1 MTDIRQIAECAERAV
16 QQGKQWAELRT
27 AGQWIGWL
35 EFDPALAKNRLC
47 LASVKDINDFH
58 YPLAD
63 ISARSRVHEYG
74 GGSWCLWENGLAY
87 VNEADQGIYWLAL
100 DDASAKSEQV
110 WQRTDYRYADLTF
123 DPVNQRLLAVEE
135 DHTAQA
141 LASNPSGV
149 REPVNRLVAIA
160 IELSSASQRTV
171 LAEGADF
178 YAGPV
183 AGPLINNQQQLSW
196 ISWNHPHQPWLSTTV
211 SLAQVNAQGGADV
224 IWQFNADE
232 QAISCVQPGFDAS
245 GNLLFVSDHTGYWN
259 LYRYLYRTSSPAPL
273 SVEELA
279 NELVALYPSTSEFA
293 AAPWQLGGRHW
304 ASLDATGSL
313 GNGCLGSRW
322 LATGLNPKSGQSE
335 LFVGAQSGVTRLPLP
350 QPAARLHGITFNHDT
365 QMGYAIQECQDR
377 SAAIV
382 SWSLNDAEAAGTSVG
397 SASGSDEQNDDPK
410 VAVCSTIAPW
420 PKPDAD
426 EQPAAPEAL
435 QIPCGQSAS
444 EAQGSQT
451 GGSRQIQHLQA
462 WLYKAHSQPQSQT
475 GSQPLSEYS
484 DHSVNGLIIQL
495 HGGPTAFADSSFD
508 AQRQFWCEQGYHVL
522 VLNYRGSSNLGKAYR
537 SALQGSWGISDVE
550 DVFVACDYVI
560 QQGLA
565 KAGQLFVRGG
575 SAGGYTVLQVLSH
588 PDAQAH
594 GIAGGASHYGISDLL
609 LLDQFT
615 HKFESQYLNWLI
627 GDAEQDRQRYLD
639 RSAIHNLDT
648 FQLPVIFFQGA
659 IDKVVPP
666 EQTRA
671 IYDAL
676 QQRGI
681 RSEYVLFEGEGHG
694 FRKAEHRIDVLIKE
708 LAFYQAS

>member
-35 EFDPALAKNRLC
+35 EFDPAVAKNRLC
-47 LASVKDINDFH
+47 LASVKDIDSFH

-100 DDASAKSEQV
+100 DDASAKPECV

-149 REPVNRLVAIA
+149 REPVNRLVAIVIKPGA
-160 IELSSASQRTV
+160 DDQRSV
-171 LAEGADF
+171 LEEGADF

-183 AGPLINNQQQLSW
+183 AGPLINNRQQLSW

-259 LYRYLYRTSSPAPL
+259 LYRYLCRYLYRTSSPAPL
-273 SVEELA
+273 SVESSE

-304 ASLDATGSL
+304 ASLGA
-313 GNGCLGSRW
+313 NGW
-322 LATGLNPKSGQSE
+322 LATGLNPASGQSE
-335 LFVGAQSGVTRLPLP
+335 LFVGGQSGVTHLPLP
-350 QPAARLHGITFNHDT
+350 QPAARLHGIAFNHDT

-382 SWSLNDAEAAGTSVG
+382 SWSLNDAEAAGASVG
-397 SASGSDEQNDDPK
+397 STSGSDVQNDDPK
-410 VAVCSTIAPW
+410 VAVCSTIASW
-420 PKPDAD
+420 PKSDAD
-426 EQPAAPEAL
+426 EQSAAPESL
-435 QIPCGQSAS
+435 QIPCRPSAS
-444 EAQGSQT
+444 EAPCSQA
-451 GGSRQIQHLQA
+451 GGANQIQHLQA
-462 WLYKAHSQPQSQT
+462 WLYKAKSQPD
-475 GSQPLSEYS
+475 SECS

-495 HGGPTAFADSSFD
+495 HGGPTAFVDSSFD

-537 SALQGSWGISDVE
+537 NALQGRWGISDVE

-594 GIAGGASHYGISDLL
+594 GIAAGASHYGISDLL

-659 IDKVVPP
+659 NDKVVPP

-694 FRKAEHRIDVLIKE
+694 FRKAEHRIEVLIKE
-708 LAFYQAS
+708 LAFYQTS

>member
-35 EFDPALAKNRLC
+35 EFDPAVAKNRLC
-47 LASVKDINDFH
+47 LASAKDIDGFH

-100 DDASAKSEQV
+100 DDTDAKPEQV
-110 WQRTDYRYADLTF
+110 WQRTDNRYADLTF
-123 DPVNQRLLAVEE
+123 DPVRQRLLAVEE

-141 LASNPSGV
+141 LASNSSGV

-160 IELSSASQRTV
+160 IKPGADDQRSV

-196 ISWNHPHQPWLSTTV
+196 VSWNHPHQPWLSTTV
-211 SLAQVNAQGGADV
+211 SLAQANAQGGADV

-259 LYRYLYRTSSPAPL
+259 LYRYLSGVSSLTSF
-273 SVEELA
+273 SVEDSE

-304 ASLDATGSL
+304 ASLGA
-313 GNGCLGSRW
+313 NGW
-322 LATGLNPKSGQSE
+322 LATGLNPASGQSE
-335 LFVGAQSGVTRLPLP
+335 LFVGGRSGVTHLPLP
-350 QPAARLHGITFNHDT
+350 QPAARLHGIAFNHDT

-382 SWSLNDAEAAGTSVG
+382 SWSLSDAETAGATVESI
-397 SASGSDEQNDDPK
+397 SGSGVQNKDPM
-410 VAVCSTIAPW
+410 VTVCSTIAPW
-420 PKPDAD
+420 LKPDAD
-426 EQPAAPEAL
+426 EQAAAPESL
-435 QIPCGQSAS
+435 QIPCGPSAS
-444 EAQGSQT
+444 EAPCSQA
-451 GGSRQIQHLQA
+451 GGANQIQHLQA
-462 WLYKAHSQPQSQT
+462 WLYKAQ
-475 GSQPLSEYS
+475 SQPLSECS
-484 DHSVNGLIIQL
+484 DYSVNGMIIQL

-508 AQRQFWCEQGYHVL
+508 AQGQFWCEQGYHVL

-659 IDKVVPP
+659 NDRVVPP